1 MRTLIILSLIFA
13 AFFMNACKKSMA
25 STSIEKS
32 LIEFDTISLQ
42 SVFEVYLTQ
51 GTENSIR
58 LEGAEKII
66 EDIDVKIEKNTLSL
80 ENKFKGNWIHPK
92 NNKVKVYITT
102 NGLARINSYETCNI
116 KTTNTLLGN
125 EIGLVMTSKLNEA
138 TLDLN
143 CNSFYFWNNFPC
155 GGKVVLTGTTYELKL
170 WNYALMSV
178 DASGLVSS
186 VATIDNFSKG
196 DCSVNCLQKIMYS
209 IRGTGNIYLQGNPP
223 EMIKMEESSTGKLII
238 Q

>member
-1 MRTLIILSLIFA
+1 
-13 AFFMNACKKSMA
+13 MA
-25 STSIEKS
+25 TTVVEKS
-32 LIEFDTISLQ
+32 LIEFDTVSLQ

-51 GTENSIR
+51 GTQNTIR
-58 LEGAEKII
+58 LEGAQKII
-66 EDIDVKIEKNTLSL
+66 EKIDIAVENNTLTL
-80 ENKFKGNWIHPK
+80 VNNFKGNWIHPK
-92 NNKVKVYITT
+92 NNKIKVFITT
-102 NGLARINSYETCNI
+102 NGLSRINAYETCNI
-116 KTTNTLLGN
+116 KTTNTLIGN

-155 GGKVVLTGTTYELKL
+155 GGKVILTGKTYELKL

-178 DASGLVSS
+178 DASGFETT
-186 VATIDNFSKG
+186 VAAIDNFSKG
-196 DCSVNCLQKIMYS
+196 DCSVNCAQKITYS

-223 EMIKMEESSTGKLII
+223 DVIKMEESSTGKLIV